1 MTAPSFKDLQ
11 PISRVMVV
19 LVAAATAVP
28 LSLLLGCD
36 GSVGSAGP
44 APAAAGAGPGP
55 AAPGAPTA
63 PNGSPSAPIP
73 DAVGVTVTEPCYTPQ
88 QSFAFE
94 LYGPVFSRCIGC
106 HNEFGLARQ
115 AGVGYRLRY
124 PGEPNFAE
132 YNTEVLNAY
141 AGLDAQAGGETL
153 PLLLAK
159 PTGKV
164 EHVGGEVLPPGSPE
178 ARLLTSFVEKLR
190 KPPACATG
198 VADQAEVSLQSL
210 TIAPPRETY
219 ARAKFVLTGELAA
232 PEELDGLEDSE
243 AMLDQKLDELLASEA
258 FVTRAA
264 EMFGDWLRTDA
275 YSSLV
280 RGDEL
285 LGMLRDYPR
294 RNYFLRLCTADITNN
309 CCDAAEEPCCV
320 SGVDD
325 PSVCTEQ
332 QNNLAIDAIAREP
345 LELVKHIVRNGL
357 PLTELVTANYGMI
370 NPYSATVYGF
380 SPDQRASL
388 FDDDA
393 GNDATEF
400 RPIPLAPMADNAL
413 RESPDGAYPYAGVL
427 TMPSTLVRYPSST
440 SNQQRTR
447 GARVILERMLAIPV
461 MKLADFSTATLP
473 ADADLELATQEYA
486 ACTVCHS
493 AIDPIAAHFRNFGS
507 SGDYRPGGQARQGGR
522 QPQTSHL
529 PAATFLDQVMPAGST
544 DDPARWLGK
553 QVAQQGRFAL
563 GVLLPVLADLIGAEI
578 LTPPTDVLD
587 GNYAAKYLA
596 WRIQQIEIQR
606 LRREFAGPA
615 ALRLKPLIKA
625 IVKGTFFRAS
635 GASNLDAL
643 SIGALAL
650 AGVGPGTLLT
660 PEQMARKLES
670 ATGLTYRSGRSATGR
685 DMFRSFQDY
694 RLMFGGTD
702 WDATPE
708 RYRDPNAMSV
718 RIALRM
724 SSEVACVAVPQDLAR
739 IDRASRRLF
748 RNVDASTT
756 PEGGGEAAIRSEIRR
771 LHRLLLNEDL
781 PEGDPELEATYGLW
795 LGSYQSVSSASGS
808 GRGNTGGSRTSRC
821 QATASYTADATPY
834 PTDTHQVVNADP
846 SVRAWVAVLSYLLA
860 DGRFFLQ

>member
-1 MTAPSFKDLQ
+1 
-11 PISRVMVV
+11 
-19 LVAAATAVP
+19 
-28 LSLLLGCD
+28 
-36 GSVGSAGP
+36 
-44 APAAAGAGPGP
+44 
-55 AAPGAPTA
+55 
-63 PNGSPSAPIP
+63 
-73 DAVGVTVTEPCYTPQ
+73 
-88 QSFAFE
+88 
-94 LYGPVFSRCIGC
+94 
-106 HNEFGLARQ
+106 
-115 AGVGYRLRY
+115 
-124 PGEPNFAE
+124 
-132 YNTEVLNAY
+132 
-141 AGLDAQAGGETL
+141 
-153 PLLLAK
+153 LLLAK

-164 EHVGGEVLPPGSPE
+164 AHVGGEVLAPGSPE

-198 VADQAEVSLQSL
+198 VADRAEVSLQSL
-210 TIAPPRETY
+210 TVAPPRETY
-219 ARAKFVLTGELAA
+219 ARAKFVLTGELAD
-232 PEELDGLEDSE
+232 PEELDGLENTE
-243 AMLDQKLDELLASEA
+243 AMLDQKLDQLLAGEA

-280 RGDEL
+280 RGGEL

-294 RNYFLRLCTADITNN
+294 RTYFLRLCTADITNN
-309 CCDAAEEPCCV
+309 CCDAAEEVCCA
-320 SGVDD
+320 SGVED
-325 PSVCTEQ
+325 PAVCTEQ
-332 QNNLAIDAIAREP
+332 QNDLAIDAIAREP
-345 LELVKHIVRNGL
+345 LELVKHIVRTGL

-370 NPYSATVYGF
+370 NPYSAIVYGF
-380 SPDQRASL
+380 SPEQRASL
-388 FDDDA
+388 FDGDA

-400 RPIPLAPMADNAL
+400 RPVALAPMADNAL
-413 RESPDGAYPYAGVL
+413 RASPDGAYPYAGVL

-461 MKLADFSTATLP
+461 MKLADFSTAKLP

-507 SGDYRPGGQARQGGR
+507 SGDYRPGGQVRQGGR
-522 QPQTSHL
+522 APQTSHL
-529 PAATFLDQVMPAGST
+529 PAATFLDQVQPAGST

-553 QVAQQGRFAL
+553 QVAQQGRYAL

-587 GNYAAKYLA
+587 SSYAARYLA
-596 WRIQQIEIQR
+596 WRIQQLEIQR
-606 LRREFAGPA
+606 LRREFAGPS

-625 IVKGTFFRAS
+625 IVKGSFFRAS
-635 GASNLDAL
+635 GASNLDEL
-643 SIGALAL
+643 SSGALAL

-660 PEQMARKLES
+660 PEQMARKIES

-724 SSEVACVAVPQDLAR
+724 GSEVACLAVPQDLSL
-739 IDRASRRLF
+739 IDRESRRLF
-748 RNVDASTT
+748 RNVDATTT
-756 PEGGGEAAIRSEIRR
+756 PESGGEAAIRTEIRR
-771 LHRLLLNEDL
+771 LHRLLLNEERPD
-781 PEGDPELEATYGLW
+781 GDPELEASYALW
-795 LGSYQSVSSASGS
+795 LGSYQSASSASGS
-808 GRGNTGGSRTSRC
+808 GRGSTGANRNGRC
-821 QATASYTADATPY
+821 QATASYTAEATPY
-834 PTDTHQVVNADP
+834 PTDTHQVINADP